1 MHLNEITLSKK
12 LLTIETKQDFI
23 VQFPTKSIIFILL
36 NKNKTKIM
44 KAVTTL
50 SPTVFQ
56 ARKAEAV
63 RNEIMRKEISLSE
76 FTVLDNTH
84 IEVDGVKIELT
95 PFAFKRLLGRLRIPT
110 AFAKRFESGFGSDG
124 LQQLVQMMKAM
135 KSSKNDQT
143 VTLLVDPNAKKI
155 TNILPAGYASISNE
169 AFIDFAEGYINQYG
183 LEVKDFGSD
192 PNGGATINCISP
204 NGIFRVPGMPD
215 EVFNTG
221 VTFRNTPTRG
231 LEVSPYLNRLTC
243 ANGMTSTAF
252 SETYGLH
259 ELTDKSIAEFND
271 HMIIMASTGFQ
282 PAGLADK
289 IKMANNTDAS
299 IAEVQRAMSAMLSA
313 DKKIDFEYMQR
324 YLPINRVMKAYSDI
338 GAVPETFTA
347 KQLQNAKSGLSIWE
361 VVNGITNFAS
371 NDDKYD
377 IDDHKKSNLMVSA
390 GNLLMKSNFDTE
402 ALIQFDPFTK
412 TGLLSETESHR
423 LMGQA

>member
-1 MHLNEITLSKK
+1 
-12 LLTIETKQDFI
+12 
-23 VQFPTKSIIFILL
+23 
-36 NKNKTKIM
+36 M
-44 KAVTTL
+44 KELTTL
-50 SPTVFQ
+50 SPTAFQ

-63 RNEIMRKEISLSE
+63 RNEVMRTEISLSE
-76 FTVLDNTH
+76 FDVIDNTH

-95 PFAFKRLLGRLRIPT
+95 QFAFKRLLGRLRIPT
-110 AFAKRFESGFGSDG
+110 AFAKRFELGFGSDG
-124 LQQLVQMMKAM
+124 LKQLVQMMKTM

-143 VTLLVDPNAKKI
+143 VTLLVDPRAKKV

-192 PNGGATINCISP
+192 PSGGATINCVSP
-204 NGIFRVPGMPD
+204 NSVFSVPGMSD

-231 LEVSPYLNRLTC
+231 LEVSPYLNRLVC
-243 ANGMTSTAF
+243 SNGMSSTSF

-259 ELTDKSIAEFND
+259 ELTDKSIREFND
-271 HMIIMASTGFQ
+271 HMISMASTGFQ
-282 PAGLADK
+282 PVGLADK
-289 IKMANNTDAS
+289 IKSANDTDAS
-299 IAEVQRAMSAMLSA
+299 IAEVQRAMSAMLST

-338 GAVPETFTA
+338 GAEPSTFTT

-371 NDDKYD
+371 NDEKYN
-377 IDDHKKSNLMVSA
+377 IDDHKTGSLMVSA
-390 GNLLMKSNFDTE
+390 GNLLMKKNFDTE
-402 ALIQFDPFTK
+402 ALIQFDPFAT
-412 TGLLSETESHR
+412 TGLLSEKESAR

>member
-1 MHLNEITLSKK
+1 
-12 LLTIETKQDFI
+12 
-23 VQFPTKSIIFILL
+23 
-36 NKNKTKIM
+36 M
-44 KAVTTL
+44 KEVTTL
-50 SPTVFQ
+50 SPAVFQ
-56 ARKAEAV
+56 SRKDEAI
-63 RNEIMRKEISLSE
+63 RNEVMRKEISLSE

-110 AFAKRFESGFGSDG
+110 AFAKRFSDGFGTDG
-124 LQQLVQMMKAM
+124 LQQLVQMMKTM

-143 VTLLVDPNAKKI
+143 VTLLVDPREKKI

-204 NGIFRVPGMPD
+204 NGVFRVPGMSD

-231 LEVSPYLNRLTC
+231 LEVSPYLNRLVC
-243 ANGMTSTAF
+243 SNGMTSTSF

-259 ELTDKSIAEFND
+259 ELTDKSISEFND
-271 HMIIMASTGFQ
+271 HMISMASTGFQ
-282 PAGLADK
+282 PVGLADK

-299 IAEVQRAMSAMLSA
+299 IAEVQRAMSTMLTA

-338 GAVPETFTA
+338 GAEPSTFTT

-371 NDDKYD
+371 NDTRYN
-377 IDDHKKSNLMVSA
+377 IDDHKTSNLMVSA
-390 GNLLMKSNFDTE
+390 GNLLMKKNFDTE
-402 ALIQFDPFTK
+402 ALIQFDPFANRQ
-412 TGLLSETESHR
+412 LLSANESAR

>member
-1 MHLNEITLSKK
+1 M
-12 LLTIETKQDFI
+12 
-23 VQFPTKSIIFILL
+23 
-36 NKNKTKIM
+36 
-44 KAVTTL
+44 TTL
-50 SPTVFQ
+50 SPTAFQ

-63 RNEIMRKEISLSE
+63 RNEVMRKEISLSE
-76 FTVLDNTH
+76 FNVIDNTH

-110 AFAKRFESGFGSDG
+110 AFAKRFSDGFGADG
-124 LQQLVQMMKAM
+124 LQQLVQMMKTM

-143 VTLLVDPNAKKI
+143 VTLLVDPRNKVI

-192 PNGGATINCISP
+192 PNGGATINCVSP
-204 NGIFRVPGMPD
+204 NSVFSVPGMSD
-215 EVFNTG
+215 EIFNTG

-231 LEVSPYLNRLTC
+231 LEVSPYLNRLVC
-243 ANGMTSTAF
+243 SNGMTSTAF

-259 ELTDKSIAEFND
+259 ELTDKSISEFND
-271 HMIIMASTGFQ
+271 HMISMASTGFQ
-282 PAGLADK
+282 PVGLADK
-289 IKMANNTDAS
+289 IKAANETDAS
-299 IAEVQRAMSAMLSA
+299 IAEVQRAMSAMLST
-313 DKKIDFEYMQR
+313 DKKIDFDYMQR

-338 GAVPETFTA
+338 GAEPSTFTN

-371 NDDKYD
+371 NDERYN
-377 IDDHKKSNLMVSA
+377 IDDHKTGNLMVSA
-390 GNLLMKSNFDTE
+390 GNLLMKKNFDTE
-402 ALIQFDPFTK
+402 ALIQFDPFANK
-412 TGLLSETESHR
+412 SLLSENESAR

>member
-1 MHLNEITLSKK
+1 
-12 LLTIETKQDFI
+12 
-23 VQFPTKSIIFILL
+23 
-36 NKNKTKIM
+36 M
-44 KAVTTL
+44 KELTTL
-50 SPTVFQ
+50 SPTAFQ

-63 RNEIMRKEISLSE
+63 RNEVMRKEISLSE
-76 FTVLDNTH
+76 FNVIDNTH

-110 AFAKRFESGFGSDG
+110 AFAKRFSDGFGTDG
-124 LQQLVQMMKAM
+124 LQQLVQMMKTM

-143 VTLLVDPNAKKI
+143 VTLLVDPRNKVI

-169 AFIDFAEGYINQYG
+169 AFVDFAEGYINQYG

-192 PNGGATINCISP
+192 PNGGATINCVSP
-204 NGIFRVPGMPD
+204 NSVFKVPGMSD

-231 LEVSPYLNRLTC
+231 LEVSPYLNRLVC
-243 ANGMTSTAF
+243 SNGMTSTAF

-259 ELTDKSIAEFND
+259 ELTDKSISEFND
-271 HMIIMASTGFQ
+271 HMISMASTGFQ
-282 PAGLADK
+282 PVGLADK
-289 IKMANNTDAS
+289 IRSANDTDAS
-299 IAEVQRAMSAMLSA
+299 IAEVQRAMSAMLST
-313 DKKIDFEYMQR
+313 DKKIDYEYMQR

-338 GAVPETFTA
+338 GAEPSTFTT

-371 NDDKYD
+371 NDEKYN
-377 IDDHKKSNLMVSA
+377 IDDHKTGNLMVSA
-390 GNLLMKSNFDTE
+390 GNLLMKKNFDTE
-402 ALIQFDPFTK
+402 ALIQFDPFANK
-412 TGLLSETESHR
+412 SLLSENESAR

>member
-1 MHLNEITLSKK
+1 
-12 LLTIETKQDFI
+12 
-23 VQFPTKSIIFILL
+23 
-36 NKNKTKIM
+36 M
-44 KAVTTL
+44 KELTTL
-50 SPTVFQ
+50 SPTAF
-56 ARKAEAV
+56 ALRKDEAI
-63 RNEIMRKEISLSE
+63 RNEVMRKEISLSE
-76 FTVLDNTH
+76 FNVIDNTH

-110 AFAKRFESGFGSDG
+110 AFAKRFETGFGSDG
-124 LQQLVQMMKAM
+124 LQQLVQMMKTM

-143 VTLLVDPNAKKI
+143 VTLLVDPRAKKV

-169 AFIDFAEGYINQYG
+169 AFVDFAEGYINQYG

-192 PNGGATINCISP
+192 PNGGATINCVSP
-204 NGIFRVPGMPD
+204 NSVFSVPGMSD

-231 LEVSPYLNRLTC
+231 LEVSPYLNRLVC
-243 ANGMTSTAF
+243 SNGMSSTAF

-259 ELTDKSIAEFND
+259 ELTDKSISEFNE
-271 HMIIMASTGFQ
+271 HMINMASTGFQ
-282 PAGLADK
+282 PVGLADK
-289 IKMANNTDAS
+289 IKMANDTDAS
-299 IAEVQRAMSAMLSA
+299 IAEVQRAMSAMLST

-338 GAVPETFTA
+338 GAEPSTFTT

-371 NDDKYD
+371 NDEKYN
-377 IDDHKKSNLMVSA
+377 IDDHKTGNLMVSA
-390 GNLLMKSNFDTE
+390 GNLLMKKNFDTE
-402 ALIQFDPFTK
+402 ALIQFDPFANK
-412 TGLLSETESHR
+412 QLLNESESAR

>member
-1 MHLNEITLSKK
+1 
-12 LLTIETKQDFI
+12 
-23 VQFPTKSIIFILL
+23 
-36 NKNKTKIM
+36 M
-44 KAVTTL
+44 KELTTL
-50 SPTVFQ
+50 SPTAFQ

-63 RNEIMRKEISLSE
+63 RNEVMRKEISLSE
-76 FTVLDNTH
+76 FNVIDNTH

-110 AFAKRFESGFGSDG
+110 AFAKRFSDGFGTDG
-124 LQQLVQMMKAM
+124 LQQLVQMMKTM

-143 VTLLVDPNAKKI
+143 VTLLVDPRAKKV

-192 PNGGATINCISP
+192 PSGGATINCVSP
-204 NGIFRVPGMPD
+204 NSVFSVPGMSD

-231 LEVSPYLNRLTC
+231 LEASPYLNRLVC
-243 ANGMTSTAF
+243 SNGMSSTAF

-259 ELTDKSIAEFND
+259 ELTDKSISEFNE
-271 HMIIMASTGFQ
+271 HMITMASTGFQ
-282 PAGLADK
+282 PVGLADTLNA
-289 IKMANNTDAS
+289 ANNPDAS
-299 IAEVQRAMSAMLSA
+299 IAEVQRAMSAMLST
-313 DKKIDFEYMQR
+313 DKNIDYDYMQR

-338 GAVPETFTA
+338 GAEPSTFTT

-371 NDDKYD
+371 NDANYN
-377 IDDHKKSNLMVSA
+377 IDDHKTGNLMVSA
-390 GNLLMKSNFDTE
+390 GNLLMKKNFDTE
-402 ALIQFDPFTK
+402 ALIQFDPFANK
-412 TGLLSETESHR
+412 SLLSENESAR

>member
-1 MHLNEITLSKK
+1 
-12 LLTIETKQDFI
+12 
-23 VQFPTKSIIFILL
+23 
-36 NKNKTKIM
+36 M
-44 KAVTTL
+44 KELTTL
-50 SPTVFQ
+50 SPTAF
-56 ARKAEAV
+56 ALRKDEAI
-63 RNEIMRKEISLSE
+63 RNEVMRKEISLSE
-76 FTVLDNTH
+76 FNVIDNTH

-110 AFAKRFESGFGSDG
+110 AFAKRFETGFGSDG
-124 LQQLVQMMKAM
+124 LQQLVQMMKTM

-143 VTLLVDPNAKKI
+143 VTLLVDPRAKKV

-169 AFIDFAEGYINQYG
+169 AFVEFAEGYINQYG

-192 PNGGATINCISP
+192 PNGGATINCVSP
-204 NGIFRVPGMPD
+204 NSVFSVPGMSD

-231 LEVSPYLNRLTC
+231 LEVSPYLNRLVC
-243 ANGMTSTAF
+243 SNGMSSTAF

-259 ELTDKSIAEFND
+259 ELTDKSISEFNE
-271 HMIIMASTGFQ
+271 HMISMASTGFQ
-282 PAGLADK
+282 PVGLADK
-289 IKMANNTDAS
+289 IKSANDTDAS
-299 IAEVQRAMSAMLSA
+299 IAEVQRAMSAMLST

-338 GAVPETFTA
+338 GAEPSTFTT

-371 NDDKYD
+371 NDEKYN
-377 IDDHKKSNLMVSA
+377 IDDHKTGSLMVSA
-390 GNLLMKSNFDTE
+390 GNLLMKKNFDTE
-402 ALIQFDPFTK
+402 ALIQFDPFAT
-412 TGLLSETESHR
+412 TGLLSEKESAR

>member
-1 MHLNEITLSKK
+1 
-12 LLTIETKQDFI
+12 
-23 VQFPTKSIIFILL
+23 
-36 NKNKTKIM
+36 M
-44 KAVTTL
+44 KEVTTL
-50 SPTVFQ
+50 SPTVFA

-63 RNEIMRKEISLSE
+63 RNEVMRKEISLSE
-76 FTVLDNTH
+76 FNVIDNTH

-110 AFAKRFESGFGSDG
+110 AFAKRFSDGFGTDG
-124 LQQLVQMMKAM
+124 LQQLVQMMKTM

-143 VTLLVDPNAKKI
+143 VTLLVDPRNKVI

-169 AFIDFAEGYINQYG
+169 AFVDFAEGYINQYG

-192 PNGGATINCISP
+192 PNGGATINCVSP
-204 NGIFRVPGMPD
+204 NSVFSVPGMSD

-231 LEVSPYLNRLTC
+231 LEVSPYLNRLVC
-243 ANGMTSTAF
+243 SNGMSSTAF

-259 ELTDKSIAEFND
+259 ELTDKSISEFNE
-271 HMIIMASTGFQ
+271 HMITMASTGFQ
-282 PAGLADK
+282 PVGLADK
-289 IKMANNTDAS
+289 IKAANETDAS
-299 IAEVQRAMSAMLSA
+299 IAEVQRAMSAILST
-313 DKKIDFEYMQR
+313 DKTIDYDYAQR

-338 GAVPETFTA
+338 GAEPSTFTN

-371 NDDKYD
+371 NDEKYN
-377 IDDHKKSNLMVSA
+377 IDDHKTGNLMVSA
-390 GNLLMKSNFDTE
+390 GNLLMKKNFDTE
-402 ALIQFDPFTK
+402 ALLQFDPFANK
-412 TGLLSETESHR
+412 QLLNESESAR

>member
-1 MHLNEITLSKK
+1 M
-12 LLTIETKQDFI
+12 
-23 VQFPTKSIIFILL
+23 
-36 NKNKTKIM
+36 
-44 KAVTTL
+44 TTL
-50 SPTVFQ
+50 SPTAFQ

-63 RNEIMRKEISLSE
+63 RNEVMRKEISLSE
-76 FTVLDNTH
+76 FNVIDNTH

-110 AFAKRFESGFGSDG
+110 AFAKRFSDGFGADG
-124 LQQLVQMMKAM
+124 LQQLVQMMKTM

-143 VTLLVDPNAKKI
+143 VTLLVDPRNKVI

-192 PNGGATINCISP
+192 PNGGATINCVSP
-204 NGIFRVPGMPD
+204 NSVFQVPGMSD

-231 LEVSPYLNRLTC
+231 LEVSPYLNRLVC
-243 ANGMTSTAF
+243 SNGMTSTAF

-259 ELTDKSIAEFND
+259 ELTDKSISEFND
-271 HMIIMASTGFQ
+271 HMISMASTGFQ
-282 PAGLADK
+282 PVGLADK
-289 IKMANNTDAS
+289 IKAANETDAS
-299 IAEVQRAMSAMLSA
+299 IAEVQRAMSAMLST
-313 DKKIDFEYMQR
+313 DKKIDFDYMQR

-338 GAVPETFTA
+338 GAEPSTFTT

-371 NDDKYD
+371 NDQKYN
-377 IDDHKKSNLMVSA
+377 IDDHKTGNLMVSA
-390 GNLLMKSNFDTE
+390 GNLLMKKNFDTE
-402 ALIQFDPFTK
+402 ALIQFDPFANK
-412 TGLLSETESHR
+412 SLLSENESAR

>member
-1 MHLNEITLSKK
+1 
-12 LLTIETKQDFI
+12 
-23 VQFPTKSIIFILL
+23 
-36 NKNKTKIM
+36 M
-44 KAVTTL
+44 KELTTL
-50 SPTVFQ
+50 SPTAFA

-63 RNEIMRKEISLSE
+63 RNEVMRKEISLSE
-76 FTVLDNTH
+76 FNVIDNTH

-110 AFAKRFESGFGSDG
+110 AFAKRFETGFGSDG
-124 LQQLVQMMKAM
+124 LQQLVQMMKTM

-143 VTLLVDPNAKKI
+143 VTLLVDPRAKKV

-192 PNGGATINCISP
+192 PNGGATINCVSP
-204 NGIFRVPGMPD
+204 NSVFSVPGMSD

-231 LEVSPYLNRLTC
+231 LEVSPYLNRLVC
-243 ANGMTSTAF
+243 SNGMSSTSF

-259 ELTDKSIAEFND
+259 ELTDKSIREFND
-271 HMIIMASTGFQ
+271 HMINMASTGFQ
-282 PAGLADK
+282 PVGLADK

-299 IAEVQRAMSAMLSA
+299 IAEVQRAMSAMLST
-313 DKKIDFEYMQR
+313 DKKIDFDYMQR

-338 GAVPETFTA
+338 GAEPSTFTT

-371 NDDKYD
+371 NDEKYN
-377 IDDHKKSNLMVSA
+377 IDDHKTGNLMVSA
-390 GNLLMKSNFDTE
+390 GNLLMKKNFDTE
-402 ALIQFDPFTK
+402 ALIQFDPFANK
-412 TGLLSETESHR
+412 QLLNENESAR

>member
-1 MHLNEITLSKK
+1 
-12 LLTIETKQDFI
+12 
-23 VQFPTKSIIFILL
+23 
-36 NKNKTKIM
+36 M
-44 KAVTTL
+44 KELTTL
-50 SPTVFQ
+50 SPTAFQ

-63 RNEIMRKEISLSE
+63 RNEVMRKEISLSE
-76 FTVLDNTH
+76 FNVIDNTH

-110 AFAKRFESGFGSDG
+110 AFAKRFSDGFGTDG
-124 LQQLVQMMKAM
+124 LQQLVQMMKTM

-143 VTLLVDPNAKKI
+143 VTLLVDPRNKVI

-169 AFIDFAEGYINQYG
+169 AFVDFAEGYINQYG

-192 PNGGATINCISP
+192 PNGGATINCVSP
-204 NGIFRVPGMPD
+204 NSVFSVPGMSD
-215 EVFNTG
+215 EIFNTG

-231 LEVSPYLNRLTC
+231 LEVSPYLNRLVC
-243 ANGMTSTAF
+243 SNGMSSTSF

-259 ELTDKSIAEFND
+259 ELTDKSISEFNE
-271 HMIIMASTGFQ
+271 HMINMASTGFQ
-282 PAGLADK
+282 PVGLADK
-289 IKMANNTDAS
+289 IKMANDTDAS
-299 IAEVQRAMSAMLSA
+299 IAEVQRAMSAMLST

-338 GAVPETFTA
+338 GAEPSTFTT

-371 NDDKYD
+371 NDEKYN
-377 IDDHKKSNLMVSA
+377 IDDHKTGNLMVSA
-390 GNLLMKSNFDTE
+390 GNLLMKKNFDTE
-402 ALIQFDPFTK
+402 ALIQFDPFANK
-412 TGLLSETESHR
+412 SLLSENESAR

>member
-1 MHLNEITLSKK
+1 
-12 LLTIETKQDFI
+12 
-23 VQFPTKSIIFILL
+23 
-36 NKNKTKIM
+36 M
-44 KAVTTL
+44 KELTTL
-50 SPTVFQ
+50 SPTAFQ

-63 RNEIMRKEISLSE
+63 RNEVMRKEISLSE
-76 FTVLDNTH
+76 FNVIDNTH

-110 AFAKRFESGFGSDG
+110 AFAKRFSDGFGTDG
-124 LQQLVQMMKAM
+124 LQQLVQMMKTM

-143 VTLLVDPNAKKI
+143 VTLLVDPRNKVI

-169 AFIDFAEGYINQYG
+169 AFVDFAEGYINQYG

-204 NGIFRVPGMPD
+204 NGVFRVPGMSD

-231 LEVSPYLNRLTC
+231 LEVSPYLNRLVC
-243 ANGMTSTAF
+243 SNGMTSTAF

-259 ELTDKSIAEFND
+259 ELTDKSISEFND
-271 HMIIMASTGFQ
+271 HMIQMASTGFQ
-282 PAGLADK
+282 PVGLADK

-299 IAEVQRAMSAMLSA
+299 IAEVQRAMSTMLTA

-338 GAVPETFTA
+338 GAEPSTFTT

-371 NDDKYD
+371 NDTRYN
-377 IDDHKKSNLMVSA
+377 IDDHKTSNLMVSA
-390 GNLLMKSNFDTE
+390 GNLLMKKNFDTE
-402 ALIQFDPFTK
+402 ALIQFDPFANK
-412 TGLLSETESHR
+412 QLLSANESAR

>member
-1 MHLNEITLSKK
+1 
-12 LLTIETKQDFI
+12 
-23 VQFPTKSIIFILL
+23 
-36 NKNKTKIM
+36 M
-44 KAVTTL
+44 KELTTL
-50 SPTVFQ
+50 SPTAF
-56 ARKAEAV
+56 AIRKDEAI
-63 RNEIMRKEISLSE
+63 RNEVMRKEISLSE
-76 FTVLDNTH
+76 FNVIDNTH

-110 AFAKRFESGFGSDG
+110 AFAKRFETGFGSDG
-124 LQQLVQMMKAM
+124 LKQLVQMMKTM

-143 VTLLVDPNAKKI
+143 VTLLVDPRAKKV

-169 AFIDFAEGYINQYG
+169 AFVEFAEGYINQYG

-192 PNGGATINCISP
+192 PNGGATINCVSP
-204 NGIFRVPGMPD
+204 NSVFSVPGMSD

-231 LEVSPYLNRLTC
+231 LEVSPYLNRLVC
-243 ANGMTSTAF
+243 SNGMSSTAF

-259 ELTDKSIAEFND
+259 ELTDKSISEFNE
-271 HMIIMASTGFQ
+271 HMIQMASTGFQ
-282 PAGLADK
+282 PVGLADK

-299 IAEVQRAMSAMLSA
+299 IAEVQRAMSAMLST

-338 GAVPETFTA
+338 GAEPSTFTT

-371 NDDKYD
+371 NDEKYN
-377 IDDHKKSNLMVSA
+377 IDDHKTGNLMVSA
-390 GNLLMKSNFDTE
+390 GNLLMKKNFDTE
-402 ALIQFDPFTK
+402 ALIQFDPFANK
-412 TGLLSETESHR
+412 QLLNESESAR

>member
-1 MHLNEITLSKK
+1 
-12 LLTIETKQDFI
+12 
-23 VQFPTKSIIFILL
+23 
-36 NKNKTKIM
+36 M
-44 KAVTTL
+44 KELTTL
-50 SPTVFQ
+50 SPTAFQ

-63 RNEIMRKEISLSE
+63 RNEVMRKEISLSE
-76 FTVLDNTH
+76 FNVIDNTH

-95 PFAFKRLLGRLRIPT
+95 QFAFKRLLGRLRIPT
-110 AFAKRFESGFGSDG
+110 AFAKRFELGFGSDG
-124 LQQLVQMMKAM
+124 LKQLVQMMKTM

-143 VTLLVDPNAKKI
+143 VTLLVDPRAKKV

-192 PNGGATINCISP
+192 PSGGATINCVSP
-204 NGIFRVPGMPD
+204 NSVFSVPGMSD

-231 LEVSPYLNRLTC
+231 LEVSPYLNRLVC
-243 ANGMTSTAF
+243 SNGMSSTSF

-259 ELTDKSIAEFND
+259 ELTDKSIREFND
-271 HMIIMASTGFQ
+271 HMISMASTGFQ
-282 PAGLADK
+282 PVGLADK
-289 IKMANNTDAS
+289 IKSANDTDAS
-299 IAEVQRAMSAMLSA
+299 IAEVQRAMSAMLST

-338 GAVPETFTA
+338 GAEPSTFTT

-371 NDDKYD
+371 NDEKYN
-377 IDDHKKSNLMVSA
+377 IDDHKTGNLMVSA
-390 GNLLMKSNFDTE
+390 GNLLMKKNFDTE
-402 ALIQFDPFTK
+402 ALIQFDPFAT
-412 TGLLSETESHR
+412 TGLLTENESAR

>member
-1 MHLNEITLSKK
+1 
-12 LLTIETKQDFI
+12 
-23 VQFPTKSIIFILL
+23 
-36 NKNKTKIM
+36 M
-44 KAVTTL
+44 KELTTL
-50 SPTVFQ
+50 SPTAFQ

-63 RNEIMRKEISLSE
+63 RNEVMRKEISLSE
-76 FTVLDNTH
+76 FNVIDNTH

-124 LQQLVQMMKAM
+124 LQQLVQMMKTM

-143 VTLLVDPNAKKI
+143 VTLLVDPRAKKV

-204 NGIFRVPGMPD
+204 NGVFRVPGMSD

-231 LEVSPYLNRLTC
+231 LEVSPYLNRLVC
-243 ANGMTSTAF
+243 SNGMTSTSF

-259 ELTDKSIAEFND
+259 ELTDKSISEFND
-271 HMIIMASTGFQ
+271 HMISMASTGFQ
-282 PAGLADK
+282 PVGLADK
-289 IKMANNTDAS
+289 IKAANDTDAS
-299 IAEVQRAMSAMLSA
+299 IAEVQRAMSAMLST

-338 GAVPETFTA
+338 GAEPSTFTT

-371 NDDKYD
+371 NDERYN
-377 IDDHKKSNLMVSA
+377 IDDHKTGNLMVSA
-390 GNLLMKSNFDTE
+390 GNLLMKKNFDTE
-402 ALIQFDPFTK
+402 ALIQFDPFANGS
-412 TGLLSETESHR
+412 GLLTANESAR

>member
-1 MHLNEITLSKK
+1 
-12 LLTIETKQDFI
+12 
-23 VQFPTKSIIFILL
+23 
-36 NKNKTKIM
+36 M
-44 KAVTTL
+44 KELTTL
-50 SPTVFQ
+50 SPTAFQ

-63 RNEIMRKEISLSE
+63 RNEVMRKEISLSE
-76 FTVLDNTH
+76 FNVIDNTH

-124 LQQLVQMMKAM
+124 LQQLVQMMKTM

-143 VTLLVDPNAKKI
+143 VTLLVDPREKKV

-192 PNGGATINCISP
+192 PSGGATINCVSP
-204 NGIFRVPGMPD
+204 NSVFQVPGMSD

-231 LEVSPYLNRLTC
+231 LEVSPYLNRLVC
-243 ANGMTSTAF
+243 SNGMTSTSF

-259 ELTDKSIAEFND
+259 ELTDKSISEFND
-271 HMIIMASTGFQ
+271 HMISMASTGFQ
-282 PAGLADK
+282 PVGLADK
-289 IKMANNTDAS
+289 IKSANNTDAS
-299 IAEVQRAMSAMLSA
+299 IAEVQRAMSAMLST
-313 DKKIDFEYMQR
+313 DKNIDYDYMQR

-338 GAVPETFTA
+338 GAEPSTFTT

-371 NDDKYD
+371 NDERYN
-377 IDDHKKSNLMVSA
+377 IDDHKTGNLMVSA
-390 GNLLMKSNFDTE
+390 GNLLMKKNFDTE
-402 ALIQFDPFTK
+402 ALIQFDPFANGS
-412 TGLLSETESHR
+412 GLLTANESAR

>member
-1 MHLNEITLSKK
+1 
-12 LLTIETKQDFI
+12 
-23 VQFPTKSIIFILL
+23 
-36 NKNKTKIM
+36 M
-44 KAVTTL
+44 KELTTL
-50 SPTVFQ
+50 SPTAF
-56 ARKAEAV
+56 ALRKDEAI
-63 RNEIMRKEISLSE
+63 RNEVMRKEISLSE
-76 FTVLDNTH
+76 FNVIDNTH

-110 AFAKRFESGFGSDG
+110 AFAKRFETGFGSDG
-124 LQQLVQMMKAM
+124 LQQLVQMMKTM

-143 VTLLVDPNAKKI
+143 VTLLVDPRAKKV

-169 AFIDFAEGYINQYG
+169 AFVEFAEGYINQYG

-192 PNGGATINCISP
+192 PNGGATINCVSP
-204 NGIFRVPGMPD
+204 NSVFSVPGMSD

-231 LEVSPYLNRLTC
+231 LEVSPYLNRLVC
-243 ANGMTSTAF
+243 SNGMSSTSF

-259 ELTDKSIAEFND
+259 ELTDKSISEFNE
-271 HMIIMASTGFQ
+271 HMISMASTGFQ
-282 PAGLADK
+282 PVGLADK
-289 IKMANNTDAS
+289 IRSANNTDAS
-299 IAEVQRAMSAMLSA
+299 IAEVQRAMSAMLST

-338 GAVPETFTA
+338 GAEPSTFTT

-371 NDDKYD
+371 NDEKYN
-377 IDDHKKSNLMVSA
+377 IDDHKTGNLMVSA
-390 GNLLMKSNFDTE
+390 GNLLMKKNFDTE
-402 ALIQFDPFTK
+402 ALIQFDPFANK
-412 TGLLSETESHR
+412 QLLNESESAR

>member
-1 MHLNEITLSKK
+1 M
-12 LLTIETKQDFI
+12 
-23 VQFPTKSIIFILL
+23 
-36 NKNKTKIM
+36 
-44 KAVTTL
+44 TTL
-50 SPTVFQ
+50 SPTAFQ

-63 RNEIMRKEISLSE
+63 RNEVMRKEISLSE
-76 FTVLDNTH
+76 FNVIDNTH

-110 AFAKRFESGFGSDG
+110 AFAKRFSDGFGADG
-124 LQQLVQMMKAM
+124 LQQLVQMMKTM

-143 VTLLVDPNAKKI
+143 VTLLVDPRNKVI

-192 PNGGATINCISP
+192 PNGGATINCVSP
-204 NGIFRVPGMPD
+204 NSVFKVPGMSD
-215 EVFNTG
+215 EIFNTG

-231 LEVSPYLNRLTC
+231 LEVSPYLNRLVC
-243 ANGMTSTAF
+243 SNGMTSTSF

-259 ELTDKSIAEFND
+259 ELTDKSISEFND
-271 HMIIMASTGFQ
+271 HMISMASTGFQ
-282 PAGLADK
+282 PVGLADK
-289 IKMANNTDAS
+289 IKAANETDAS
-299 IAEVQRAMSAMLSA
+299 IAEVQRAMSAMLST
-313 DKKIDFEYMQR
+313 DKKIDYEYMQR

-338 GAVPETFTA
+338 GAEPSTFTN

-371 NDDKYD
+371 NDEKYN
-377 IDDHKKSNLMVSA
+377 IDDHKTGNLMVSA
-390 GNLLMKSNFDTE
+390 GNLLMKKNFDTE
-402 ALIQFDPFTK
+402 ALLQFDPFANK
-412 TGLLSETESHR
+412 SLLSENESAR

>member
-1 MHLNEITLSKK
+1 
-12 LLTIETKQDFI
+12 
-23 VQFPTKSIIFILL
+23 
-36 NKNKTKIM
+36 M
-44 KAVTTL
+44 KELTTL
-50 SPTVFQ
+50 SPTAF
-56 ARKAEAV
+56 AAKKAEAV
-63 RNEIMRKEISLSE
+63 RNEVMRKEISLSE
-76 FTVLDNTH
+76 FNVIDNTH

-95 PFAFKRLLGRLRIPT
+95 QFAFKRLLGRLRIPT
-110 AFAKRFESGFGSDG
+110 AFAKRFELGFGSDG
-124 LQQLVQMMKAM
+124 LKQLVQMMKTM

-143 VTLLVDPNAKKI
+143 VTLLVDPRAKKV

-192 PNGGATINCISP
+192 PSGGATINCVSP
-204 NGIFRVPGMPD
+204 NSVFSVPGMSD

-231 LEVSPYLNRLTC
+231 LEVSPYLNRLVC
-243 ANGMTSTAF
+243 SNGMSSTSF

-259 ELTDKSIAEFND
+259 ELTDKSIREFND
-271 HMIIMASTGFQ
+271 HMISMASTGFQ
-282 PAGLADK
+282 PVGLADK
-289 IKMANNTDAS
+289 IKSANDTDAS
-299 IAEVQRAMSAMLSA
+299 IAEVQRAMSAMLST

-338 GAVPETFTA
+338 GAEPSTFTT

-371 NDDKYD
+371 NDEKYN
-377 IDDHKKSNLMVSA
+377 IDDHKTGNLMVSA
-390 GNLLMKSNFDTE
+390 GNLLMKKNFDTE
-402 ALIQFDPFTK
+402 ALIQFDPFAT
-412 TGLLSETESHR
+412 TGLLTENESAR

>member
-1 MHLNEITLSKK
+1 
-12 LLTIETKQDFI
+12 
-23 VQFPTKSIIFILL
+23 
-36 NKNKTKIM
+36 M
-44 KAVTTL
+44 KELTTL
-50 SPTVFQ
+50 SPTAFQ

-63 RNEIMRKEISLSE
+63 RNEVMRKEISLSE
-76 FTVLDNTH
+76 FNVIDNTH

-124 LQQLVQMMKAM
+124 LQQLVQMMKTM

-143 VTLLVDPNAKKI
+143 VTLLVDPRAKKV

-192 PNGGATINCISP
+192 PSGGATINCVSP
-204 NGIFRVPGMPD
+204 NSVFQVPGMSD

-231 LEVSPYLNRLTC
+231 LEVSPYLNRLVC
-243 ANGMTSTAF
+243 SNGMTSTSF

-259 ELTDKSIAEFND
+259 ELTDKSISEFND
-271 HMIIMASTGFQ
+271 HMISMASTGFQ
-282 PAGLADK
+282 PVGLADK
-289 IKMANNTDAS
+289 IKAANDTDAS

-338 GAVPETFTA
+338 GAEPSTFTT

-371 NDDKYD
+371 NDERYN
-377 IDDHKKSNLMVSA
+377 IDDHKTGNLMVSA
-390 GNLLMKSNFDTE
+390 GNLLMKKNFDTE
-402 ALIQFDPFTK
+402 ALIQFDPFANGS
-412 TGLLSETESHR
+412 GLLTANESAR

>member
-1 MHLNEITLSKK
+1 M
-12 LLTIETKQDFI
+12 
-23 VQFPTKSIIFILL
+23 
-36 NKNKTKIM
+36 
-44 KAVTTL
+44 TTL
-50 SPTVFQ
+50 SPTAFQ

-63 RNEIMRKEISLSE
+63 RNEVMRKEISLSE
-76 FTVLDNTH
+76 FNVIDNTH

-110 AFAKRFESGFGSDG
+110 AFAKRFSDGFGTDG
-124 LQQLVQMMKAM
+124 LQQLVQMMKTM

-143 VTLLVDPNAKKI
+143 VTLLVDPRNKVI

-169 AFIDFAEGYINQYG
+169 AFVDFAEGYINQYG

-192 PNGGATINCISP
+192 PNGGATINCVSP
-204 NGIFRVPGMPD
+204 NSVFSVPGMSD
-215 EVFNTG
+215 EIFNTG

-231 LEVSPYLNRLTC
+231 LEVSPYLNRLVC
-243 ANGMTSTAF
+243 SNGMSSTAF

-259 ELTDKSIAEFND
+259 ELTDKSISEFND
-271 HMIIMASTGFQ
+271 HMISMASTGFQ
-282 PAGLADK
+282 PVGLADK
-289 IKMANNTDAS
+289 IKMANDTDAS
-299 IAEVQRAMSAMLSA
+299 IAEVQRAMSAMLST

-338 GAVPETFTA
+338 GAEPSTFTT

-371 NDDKYD
+371 NDEKYN
-377 IDDHKKSNLMVSA
+377 IDDHKTGSLMVSA
-390 GNLLMKSNFDTE
+390 GNLLMKKNFDTE
-402 ALIQFDPFTK
+402 ALIQFDPFAT
-412 TGLLSETESHR
+412 TGLLSEKESAR

>member
-1 MHLNEITLSKK
+1 
-12 LLTIETKQDFI
+12 
-23 VQFPTKSIIFILL
+23 
-36 NKNKTKIM
+36 M
-44 KAVTTL
+44 KELTTL
-50 SPTVFQ
+50 SPTAFQ

-63 RNEIMRKEISLSE
+63 RNEVMRKEISLSE
-76 FTVLDNTH
+76 FNVIDNTH

-110 AFAKRFESGFGSDG
+110 AFAKRFSDGFGTDG
-124 LQQLVQMMKAM
+124 LQQLVQMMKTM

-143 VTLLVDPNAKKI
+143 VTLLVDPREKKI

-192 PNGGATINCISP
+192 PNGGATINCVSP
-204 NGIFRVPGMPD
+204 NSIFTVPGMSD

-231 LEVSPYLNRLTC
+231 LEVSPYLNRLVC
-243 ANGMTSTAF
+243 SNGMTSTSF

-259 ELTDKSIAEFND
+259 ELTDKSISEFND
-271 HMIIMASTGFQ
+271 HMIQMASTGFQ
-282 PAGLADK
+282 PVGLADK

-299 IAEVQRAMSAMLSA
+299 IAEVQRAMSTMLTA

-338 GAVPETFTA
+338 GAEPSTFTT

-371 NDDKYD
+371 NDTRYN
-377 IDDHKKSNLMVSA
+377 IDDHKTSNLMVSA
-390 GNLLMKSNFDTE
+390 GNLLMKKNFDTE
-402 ALIQFDPFTK
+402 ALIQFDPFANK
-412 TGLLSETESHR
+412 QLLSANESAR